1 MCVERETRSVR
12 IDEIR
17 DSNRET
23 ERLAK
28 SEFLRKKTAL
38 GRRAGRKNA
47 ESGWRVICDERASG
61 ELMESSGNSGAKYK
75 ARNYGRE
82 ELADASWL
90 GYC

>member
-1 MCVERETRSVR
+1 MKSGTRTVKL
-12 IDEIR
+12 R
-17 DSNRET
+17 DWRS
-23 ERLAK
+23 L
-28 SEFLRKKTAL
+28 SSP
-38 GRRAGRKNA
+38 GRQLPWDGGRGGKNA
-47 ESGWRVICDERASG
+47 ESGWEVICDERASG

>member
-1 MCVERETRSVR
+1 MRAIQPCALLREPVGTGTRSGNGN
-12 IDEIR
+12 E
-17 DSNRET
+17 
-23 ERLAK
+23 
-28 SEFLRKKTAL
+28 TAL

-47 ESGWRVICDERASG
+47 ESGWEVICDERASG